1 MLSVEELWSLIDRE
15 ISELPAVR
23 VPLAKAS
30 GGGLV
35 RRSWPMPTCLPLAAL
50 RSTATRWRMDLA
62 QDRFVLSER
71 RDQAAFRFRFLRRK
85 RR

>member
-23 VPLAKAS
+23 MPLAKAL
-30 GGGLV
+30 G
-35 RRSWPMPTCLPLAAL
+35 RRLGAEIVADADMPAFSRS

-62 QDRFVLSER
+62 RDRFVLSER
-71 RDQAAFRFRFLRRK
+71 RDQAAIRFRFLRRE